1 MILYYLKESHQ
12 KKLSHV
18 NKLIEINITSSLMM
32 DRFTISNLEILHS
45 KNEGGKS
52 LIEIIDRT
60 KTAMGSRLLR
70 RWLCFPSIDIIEI
83 NKRYSIV
90 DELKENYINN
100 DEFVSQFNSI
110 SDIERIVSKLIN
122 FKTNPRDLISLSNSL
137 KALIKSRF
145 FKKSKNKNTVAI
157 QNKLV
162 LGNAIT
168 KILMTFNHAPASINK
183 GGVINKE

>member
-1 MILYYLKESHQ
+1 MIEPKQQWDL
-12 KKLSHV
+12 
-18 NKLIEINITSSLMM
+18 
-32 DRFTISNLEILHS
+32 DF
-45 KNEGGKS
+45 
-52 LIEIIDRT
+52 
-60 KTAMGSRLLR
+60 LR

-137 KALIKSRF
+137 KSIDKIKIF
-145 FKKSKNKNTVAI
+145 LKKSKI
-157 QNKLV
+157 
-162 LGNAIT
+162 
-168 KILMTFNHAPASINK
+168 KIL
-183 GGVINKE
+183 